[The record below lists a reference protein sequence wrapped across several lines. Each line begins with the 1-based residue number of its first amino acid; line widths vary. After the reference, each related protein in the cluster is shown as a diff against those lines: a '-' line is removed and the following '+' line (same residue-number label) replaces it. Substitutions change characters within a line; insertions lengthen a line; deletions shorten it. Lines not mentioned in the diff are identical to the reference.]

1 MSILPHSLRVPS
13 ISRRTW
19 NSSVKDPAMANTR
32 APACRSSLA
41 RNSTLLCLRAQIASA
56 APLSASAL
64 ATACPTCPS
73 PLTPVTTATLP
84 SRLAGMSF
92 NPMSALSRARCYA
105 DECPSSEKRET
116 ASEPAF
122 GSSGAR
128 FQGGITTRAASS
140 QGNQASR
147 VTSAQ
152 NIKGLAASKKRP
164 NASKEGTACR
174 LIEICSVSP
183 PGDRR

>member
-1 MSILPHSLRVPS
+1 
-13 ISRRTW
+13 
-19 NSSVKDPAMANTR
+19 
-32 APACRSSLA
+32 
-41 RNSTLLCLRAQIASA
+41 
-56 APLSASAL
+56 
-64 ATACPTCPS
+64 
-73 PLTPVTTATLP
+73 
-84 SRLAGMSF
+84 MSF